1 MFYLLKYGKGVI
13 ITELIRLTE
22 KIIEK
27 EHICCAIS
35 NEKDIQVK
43 SKKEW
48 LKDRIKEGLVFLK
61 GDVRGKCFIE
71 YIPAEYSWVPI
82 KADGY
87 MFINCFWVSG
97 KFKGQGN
104 ANLLLNECIRDS
116 KEKGKLGLCVI
127 SSSEKKSFLSDSSY
141 LRYKGFLS
149 ADFAEPY
156 FELMY
161 LPFSKDAAVP
171 EFIQNV
177 KFPKTDG
184 KGFEL
189 FYTSQCPF
197 NAKYVTLLENYAL
210 ASEIP
215 FKTVHITSLED
226 AQKAPAAVTSFA
238 LFYNGKFIT
247 NEILSVPKFAKLA
260 DSLIGD
266 CK

>member
-1 MFYLLKYGKGVI
+1 MEFV
-13 ITELIRLTE
+13 RLTSE
-22 KIIEK
+22 NIEK

-35 NEKDIQVK
+35 NEKDVQVK

-48 LKDRIKEGLVFLK
+48 LKDRIEEGLVFLK
-61 GDVRGKCFIE
+61 GNVRGKCFIE
-71 YIPAEYSWVPI
+71 YMPAEYAWVPI
-82 KADGY
+82 NADGY
-87 MFINCFWVSG
+87 MFIDCFWVSG

-104 ANLLLNECIRDS
+104 ADLLLSECIKDS

-127 SSSEKKSFLSDSSY
+127 SSSEKKPFLSDHSY
-141 LRYKGFLS
+141 LIYKGFLS

-161 LPFSKDAAVP
+161 LPFSEGSPVP
-171 EFIQNV
+171 KFMRSV
-177 KFPKTDG
+177 KNPETDG

-197 NAKYVTLLENYAL
+197 NAKYVKLLENYAFV
-210 ASEIP
+210 SEIP

-226 AQKAPAAVTSFA
+226 ARNAPAAVTTCA

-260 DSLIGD
+260 ERLIGD
-266 CK
+266 YK